1 MFITPYNKDIV
12 RDKYFEVSYEDT
24 KNAYVVME
32 MDVNSTPGVEYVTVD
47 PSYIRAQSAD
57 SDNTQSAADFWLGGG
72 GN

>member
-47 PSYIRAQSAD
+47 PSYIRAQSTD
-57 SDNTQSAADFWLGGG
+57 GDNTQSAADFWLGGG
-72 GN
+72 DN